1 MSAQTELAKKYDASM
16 ATLVRTLWAKDGTR
30 LFNTDG
36 GAVEGERIAK
46 TLDEAKSLHPRSK
59 VFKSAMTV
67 WANLI
72 RETVQDS
79 PENLDWAVLQ
89 GCTYA
94 GWELPSIPLPKEDV
108 NLDEL
113 ADEDL

>member
-1 MSAQTELAKKYDASM
+1 MSTQTENAKKYDATM
-16 ATLVRTLWAKDGTR
+16 ATLVAQLWAKDGSR
-30 LFNTDG
+30 LFDTNG
-36 GAVEGERIAK
+36 GATEGERIAK
-46 TLDEAKSLHPRSK
+46 ILDDTKSVHPRSK
-59 VFKSAMTV
+59 CFKSAMTV
-67 WANLI
+67 WAKLI
-72 RETVQDS
+72 RETVETD

-94 GWELPSIPLPKEDV
+94 GWELPTVPLEAEP